1 MPDLINTDSAL
12 GQLIDH
18 LLGVERYAL
27 DTEFHRERTYWPDLA
42 LVQVAWPSSADRP
55 AGVALIDPLAVDFRS
70 FATVLTGDGILVA
83 HAADQDLEVLFQAC
97 GVRPRQLFDTQ
108 IAAAFLGH
116 GLASLSAL
124 VYTFLDLR
132 LQKGDRLTDWSVR
145 PLSAGQ
151 LTYAADDVAHLLDL
165 ADVIVKQLSERGRL
179 SWAEEECE
187 LLRQRAVGPSDPT
200 RAWWKLRDA
209 RQLRGPARGVA
220 QEVSAWREMRGREVN
235 QPVRFV
241 LPDLGLQAIVH
252 GQPVTTVA
260 LRAIRGLDG
269 RHLRGDV
276 PTQILDAIVRG
287 RQLPEEALQLPP
299 SDEVDRNWRPA
310 VALAAAW
317 IAQLSRDERIDASL
331 LATRSDLVAF
341 LSDQPG
347 SRLGAGWRA
356 ELVGRHLAR
365 LVGGDAA
372 LAFEGAGRLVLE
384 ARSHRPITTQRAPD
398 AIDPRDPRDPRNPRN
413 PRDDRDPSGPLEPLP
428 AVGPPD
434 PLDAIDPL
442 DLLDPGDQVDAV
454 QPLATAPTAP
464 TLGRDPV

>member
-1 MPDLINTDSAL
+1 VPDLIDTESAL

-18 LLGVERYAL
+18 LVGVERYAL

-42 LVQVAWPSSADRP
+42 LVQVAWPSSAGRP

-70 FATVLTGDGILVA
+70 FATVLTGEAILVA

-97 GVRPRQLFDTQ
+97 GARPSQLFDTQ

-124 VYTFLDLR
+124 VHTFLDLR

-151 LTYAADDVAHLLDL
+151 LAYAADDVAHLLDL
-165 ADVIVKQLSERGRL
+165 ADVIAKQLTERGRL

-187 LLRQRAVGPSDPT
+187 LLRRRAVGPSDPA

-220 QEVSAWREMRGREVN
+220 QEVSAWRELRGREVN

-252 GQPVTTVA
+252 GQPVTAAA

-276 PTQILDAIVRG
+276 PTQILDAIHRG
-287 RQLPEEALQLPP
+287 RQLPDGALQLPP
-299 SDEVDRNWRPA
+299 ADEVDRNWRPA

-347 SRLGAGWRA
+347 SRLGTGWRA

-365 LVGGDAA
+365 LVSGDAA

-384 ARSHRPITTQRAPD
+384 ARSRQPLTTGDGSA
-398 AIDPRDPRDPRNPRN
+398 AIAHLDGIDPVEPPDPRDP
-413 PRDDRDPSGPLEPLP
+413 L
-428 AVGPPD
+428 D
-434 PLDAIDPL
+434 PLDPL
-442 DLLDPGDQVDAV
+442 DLLEGVDP
-454 QPLATAPTAP
+454 APSA
-464 TLGRDPV
+464 G

>member
-1 MPDLINTDSAL
+1 VPDLINTEGAF

-18 LLGVERYAL
+18 LRAVERYAL

-42 LVQVAWPSSADRP
+42 LVQVAWPATADSP

-70 FATVLTGDGILVA
+70 FQAVLAEGGALVA
-83 HAADQDLEVLFQAC
+83 HAADQDLEVLYQAC
-97 GVRPRQLFDTQ
+97 GARPSQLFDTQ

-124 VYTFLDLR
+124 AHTFLDLR
-132 LQKGDRLTDWSVR
+132 MQKGDRLTDWSAR

-165 ADVIVKQLSERGRL
+165 ADAISSQLSERGRL
-179 SWAEEECE
+179 AWAEEECE
-187 LLRQRAVGPSDPT
+187 LLRQRAVGPSDPR

-220 QEVSAWREMRGREVN
+220 QEVSAWRELRGREVN

-241 LPDLGLQAIVH
+241 LPDLALQAIVH
-252 GQPVTTVA
+252 GQPVTGAA

-276 PTQILDAIVRG
+276 PGQILEAIIRG
-287 RQLPEEALQLPP
+287 RRLPDEELHLPP
-299 SDEVDRNWRPA
+299 ADDVDRNWRPA
-310 VALAAAW
+310 VALGAAW
-317 IAQLSRDERIDASL
+317 VAQLARDERIDASL
-331 LATRSDLVAF
+331 LATRADLVGF
-341 LSDQPG
+341 LSDQLT
-347 SRLGAGWRA
+347 SRLATGWRG
-356 ELVGRHLAR
+356 ELVGRQLAR

-384 ARSHRPITTQRAPD
+384 SRSRKALDARPTRSQVASPVARPAASPGAR
-398 AIDPRDPRDPRNPRN
+398 
-413 PRDDRDPSGPLEPLP
+413 P
-428 AVGPPD
+428 AVPAIEAD
-434 PLDAIDPL
+434 PVADLDTVAD
-442 DLLDPGDQVDAV
+442 LDPA
-454 QPLATAPTAP
+454 PAPTP
-464 TLGRDPV
+464 